1 MSVRAGLKGFSF
13 SCCHAVGYCNNE
25 LLMLLVDI

>member
-1 MSVRAGLKGFSF
+1 MNVRAALKSLII
-13 SCCHAVGYCNNE
+13 SCFHAVGYCNE

>member
-1 MSVRAGLKGFSF
+1 MSVRAALKGLIVSSF
-13 SCCHAVGYCNNE
+13 HAVGYCNNE